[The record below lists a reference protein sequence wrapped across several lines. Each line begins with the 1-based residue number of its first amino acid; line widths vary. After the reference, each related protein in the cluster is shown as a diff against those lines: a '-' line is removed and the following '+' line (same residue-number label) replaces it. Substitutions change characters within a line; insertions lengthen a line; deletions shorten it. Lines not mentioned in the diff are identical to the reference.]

1 MAATHT
7 RQPSLVDMAG
17 DALPQPHRPPRG
29 EPSWLSWLH
38 RSHLGKDGWGTA
50 ISAIYY
56 GWGTVSAAILRSM
69 AGDNSMA
76 AVRLPRHTHKWLR
89 ACRPRPRGTAAI
101 GCHRIITSHGSGGWL
116 QSLCPSHSRWLKWLK
131 WLSPSHLT
139 QDGCDIASS
148 AMRARPGACGMA
160 AVVRLQPSLL
170 RMAALCVLQPSAWR
184 LWLRCS

>member
-1 MAATHT
+1 MPVRNCT
-7 RQPSLVDMAG
+7 RVVCVCVCVVAILG
-17 DALPQPHRPPRG
+17 
-29 EPSWLSWLH
+29 
-38 RSHLGKDGWGTA
+38 LGKDGCGTA

-76 AVRLPRHTHKWLR
+76 AARRPRHTHKWLR

-139 QDGCDIASS
+139 QDGCDEASS
-148 AMRARPGACGMA
+148 AKRAHLEAGGMA
-160 AVVRLQPSLL
+160 AVVRLQPCLP
-170 RMAALCVLQPSAWR
+170 RMAAVCVLQPLDWR
-184 LWLRCS
+184 MWLHCS

>member
-1 MAATHT
+1 MAELLCLQSNGCNTHT
-7 RQPSLVDMAG
+7 AAILGRHGWRRTP
-17 DALPQPHRPPRG
+17 LPQPYRPPRG

-38 RSHLGKDGWGTA
+38 RSHLGKDGCGTA

-101 GCHRIITSHGSGGWL
+101 GCHRIITSHA
-116 QSLCPSHSRWLKWLK
+116 PE
-131 WLSPSHLT
+131 
-139 QDGCDIASS
+139 DGCLAP
-148 AMRARPGACGMA
+148 APAPARD
-160 AVVRLQPSLL
+160 PSLPERPCVKSAQNPFRWSFTNVSRPAPAPSIL
-170 RMAALCVLQPSAWR
+170 AAPPG
-184 LWLRCS
+184 CSRVRVAARFW